1 MDVDSGDDA
10 DADNSMDWAPLP
22 PSAPSSPFGQQQQ
35 QRQQQHVTF
44 ARQRFVPPDTR
55 QPTGLEGMFERVVAV
70 REGVEERRDGE
81 VERMQGVEMAKPG
94 SGGGGGGAWWRGWLG
109 GK

>member
-1 MDVDSGDDA
+1 MDVDGDDDA

-22 PSAPSSPFGQQQQ
+22 PSAPSSPFG
-35 QRQQQHVTF
+35 QQQHVTF

-81 VERMQGVEMAKPG
+81 VERMQGVEMAKTG
-94 SGGGGGGAWWRGWLG
+94 SGGVGGGGAWWRGWLG
-109 GK
+109 GR